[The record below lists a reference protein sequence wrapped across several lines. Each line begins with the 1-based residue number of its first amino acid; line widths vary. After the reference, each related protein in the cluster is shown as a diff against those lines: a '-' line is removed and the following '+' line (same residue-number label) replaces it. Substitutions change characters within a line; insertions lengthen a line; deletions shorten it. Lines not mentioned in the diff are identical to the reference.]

1 MNEFLARYVERM
13 TQQMQRLGLTAQLG
27 KEVPYG
33 RQLLIKDEEGQT
45 TLVTLYVG
53 KKGEQAVI
61 GGKDSALRRRVAAAL
76 GQGGDADVPMPSA
89 EVGKVVHASSQTYCW
104 PDQPLWAGSDESGKG
119 DVFGPL
125 VVASVLLTRE
135 QAEVLTAFGAKDSK
149 QLTDKQIAILADK
162 IKAGVTA
169 YKVVSLLPLAY
180 NRLYAAMRA
189 ERKNL
194 NDLLAW
200 CHAKVLS
207 ELLNECAFSF
217 AVIDR
222 FCVRDLITPRIKGAP
237 AGFSSLQIPKGER
250 DPAVAAASILARERY
265 VSDLELLAKEAGVS
279 LPKGASSGVQDCAG
293 RLLERIGPDELH
305 KYVKWHFKTIQELLE

>member
-1 MNEFLARYVERM
+1 MNEVLARYVERM
-13 TQQMQRLGLTAQLG
+13 TQRMQQLGMTAKLG

-45 TLVTLYVG
+45 TILTLYVG
-53 KKGEQAVI
+53 KKGEQAVV
-61 GGKDSALRRRVAAAL
+61 GGKDSALRRRLTTAL
-76 GQGGDADVPMPSA
+76 GQGAAAVPVAAVDCQSA
-89 EVGKVVHASSQTYCW
+89 VISSSSEYRW

-149 QLTDKQIAILADK
+149 QLTDKQIAVLADK

-189 ERKNL
+189 EGKNL

-207 ELLNECAFSF
+207 ELLNERAFSF

-237 AGFSSLQIPKGER
+237 AEFSSLQIPKGER

-265 VSDLELLAKEAGVS
+265 VADLELLAKEAEIY
-279 LPKGASSGVQDCAG
+279 LPKGASAGVQECAG
-293 RLLERIGPDELH
+293 RLLGRIGPDELH